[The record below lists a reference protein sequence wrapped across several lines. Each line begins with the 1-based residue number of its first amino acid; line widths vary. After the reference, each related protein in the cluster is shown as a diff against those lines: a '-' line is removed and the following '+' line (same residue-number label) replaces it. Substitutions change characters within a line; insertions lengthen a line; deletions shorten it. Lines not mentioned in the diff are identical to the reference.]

1 MSSFWDEFKDLFKTD
16 SQLEEERQKEINDA
30 LGKESEVVEKLKE
43 LEKQY
48 NDSLPKE
55 EEVDIDTLFP
65 KESPYKEI
73 EYTAKSDDDIEAE
86 AKKSVDYDKQSAI
99 NNVDEKYRQA
109 IEALDGD
116 KQSAKETLKQ
126 SYANLES
133 LYKELREKANDDALK
148 RGIARSSI
156 AGGKLDALKAAHISG
171 ASDAEKAYSA
181 TIASINSDISKLERD
196 KDNAL
201 GELDLKYAV
210 ELDERISAL
219 KDERDKTVAQ
229 YEKYNNDIREKNNK
243 YESERQTKINDYLSS
258 VEKQKKAKAEEQAK
272 YESEYGYSGEKL
284 DNYSQRYKLAYEFYS
299 SLSPDI
305 AVDALKASPNMKYY
319 LGNNYNKLLSAL
331 YSREDSDKK
340 YF

>member
-1 MSSFWDEFKDLFKTD
+1 MSSFWDEFKNLFKTD
-16 SQLEEERQKEINDA
+16 SQLEEERQEKINDA
-30 LGKESEVVEKLKE
+30 LHKESEVVEKLKE

-55 EEVDIDTLFP
+55 EEIDIDALFP

-73 EYTAKSDDDIEAE
+73 EYSAKSDDDIEAE
-86 AKKSVDYDKQSAI
+86 AKKSVDYDKAKAV
-99 NNVDEKYRQA
+99 NNLDEKYRA
-109 IEALDGD
+109 AVEALDSD
-116 KQSAKETLKQ
+116 KGKAKETLQ
-126 SYANLES
+126 ESYANLEN
-133 LYKELREKANDDALK
+133 LYNELREKANDDALK

-156 AGGKLDALKAAHISG
+156 AGGKLDALKASHIKG
-171 ASDAEKAYSA
+171 ASEVEKTYSE

-210 ELDERISAL
+210 ELDEKISAL

-229 YEKYNNDIREKNNK
+229 YEKYNNEIRQKNSE
-243 YESERQTKINDYLSS
+243 YESDRQTKIKDYLAS
-258 VEKQKKAKAEEQAK
+258 VEKEKKTKAEEQAK

-284 DNYSQRYKLAYEFYS
+284 DNYSERYKLAYEFYS

-331 YSREDSDKK
+331 YSREDGDKK

>member
-1 MSSFWDEFKDLFKTD
+1 MSSFWEEFKNLFKTD
-16 SQLEEERQKEINDA
+16 SQLEEERQEKINDA
-30 LGKESEVVEKLKE
+30 LHKESEVVEKLKE

-55 EEVDIDTLFP
+55 EEVDVETLFP

-73 EYTAKSDDDIEAE
+73 EYTARTDDDIEAE
-86 AKKSVDYDKQSAI
+86 AKKSVDYDKSKAV
-99 NNVDEKYRQA
+99 NNLDEKYRAA
-109 IEALDGD
+109 IEALDEN
-116 KQSAKETLKQ
+116 KSKAKESLQ
-126 SYANLES
+126 ESYANLEN
-133 LYKELREKANDDALK
+133 LYNELREKANDDALK

-171 ASDAEKAYSA
+171 ASDAEKVYAT

-201 GELDLKYAV
+201 GELDLKYAA
-210 ELDERISAL
+210 ELDERITAL

-243 YESERQTKINDYLSS
+243 YESERQTKINDYLED

-272 YESEYGYSGEKL
+272 YESEYGYSGAKL
-284 DNYSQRYKLAYEFYS
+284 DNYSERYKLAYEFYS